1 MEPGLLHKGGIS
13 LEKRGKP
20 PYFEKMYP
28 EASREV
34 ITCLK
39 KSQRKIQHMEYD
51 IKVPRTYVSR
61 RTGKTVTLPPL
72 EVSMEFYLD
81 AGFDFPDER
90 VDIENDYI
98 NKIVRKSL
106 YEALDRLSGEDLYLI
121 VQLFFK
127 GRSEQAL
134 AKELHVYQNAVH
146 KRKKRILRDLKK
158 AMNGE
163 VVKTKND

>member
-1 MEPGLLHKGGIS
+1 
-13 LEKRGKP
+13 
-20 PYFEKMYP
+20 
-28 EASREV
+28 
-34 ITCLK
+34 
-39 KSQRKIQHMEYD
+39 
-51 IKVPRTYVSR
+51 
-61 RTGKTVTLPPL
+61 
-72 EVSMEFYLD
+72 MEFYLD

-90 VDIENDYI
+90 VDIENDFI
-98 NKIVRKSL
+98 NKSVRKSL

-158 AMNGE
+158 ALNGE

>member
-1 MEPGLLHKGGIS
+1 M
-13 LEKRGKP
+13 EKRGKP

-34 ITCLK
+34 IACLK
-39 KSQRKIQHMEYD
+39 KTQRKMQHMEYD
-51 IKVPRTYVSR
+51 IKVPRSYVSR

-81 AGFDFPDER
+81 AGFDFRDDR
-90 VDIENDYI
+90 IDIENDYI
-98 NKIVRKSL
+98 NKSVRKSL
-106 YEALDRLSGEDLYLI
+106 YEALDCLSAEDLYLI
-121 VQLFFK
+121 VQLFFR

-134 AKELHVYQNAVH
+134 AQELQVYQNAVH

-158 AMNGE
+158 ALNGE

>member
-1 MEPGLLHKGGIS
+1 
-13 LEKRGKP
+13 
-20 PYFEKMYP
+20 MYP

-39 KSQRKIQHMEYD
+39 KSQRKMQHMEYD
-51 IKVPRTYVSR
+51 IKVPRTYVSG

-98 NKIVRKSL
+98 NKSVRKSL

-158 AMNGE
+158 TLNGE
-163 VVKTKND
+163 VVKTGND

>member
-1 MEPGLLHKGGIS
+1 MEN
-13 LEKRGKP
+13 RGKP

-28 EASREV
+28 EANQEV
-34 ITCLK
+34 IACLK
-39 KSQRKIQHMEYD
+39 KTQRKMQHMEYD

-81 AGFDFPDER
+81 AGLDFPDER

-98 NKIVRKSL
+98 NKCMRENL
-106 YEALDRLSGEDLYLI
+106 YDALDALPEEDLYLI
-121 VQLFFK
+121 VQLFFME
-127 GRSEQAL
+127 RSEQAL
-134 AKELHVYQNAVH
+134 AQELHVYQNAVH

-158 AMNGE
+158 ALNGE
-163 VVKTKND
+163 VVKTKNG

>member
-1 MEPGLLHKGGIS
+1 M
-13 LEKRGKP
+13 
-20 PYFEKMYP
+20 
-28 EASREV
+28 
-34 ITCLK
+34 
-39 KSQRKIQHMEYD
+39 QHMEYD
-51 IKVPRTYVSR
+51 IKVPRAYVSG

-98 NKIVRKSL
+98 NKSVRKSL

-158 AMNGE
+158 TLNGE

>member
-1 MEPGLLHKGGIS
+1 
-13 LEKRGKP
+13 
-20 PYFEKMYP
+20 MYP
-28 EASREV
+28 EASQEI

-39 KSQRKIQHMEYD
+39 KSQRKMQHMEYD

-81 AGFDFPDER
+81 AGFDFQDNR
-90 VDIENDYI
+90 IDIENDYI
-98 NKIVRKSL
+98 NKIMRKRL
-106 YEALDRLSGEDLYLI
+106 YEALDRLSAEDLYLI
-121 VQLFFK
+121 VQLFFR

-134 AKELHVYQNAVH
+134 AQELQVYQNAVH

-158 AMNGE
+158 ALDGE
-163 VVKTKND
+163 VVKTKNG

>member
-1 MEPGLLHKGGIS
+1 M
-13 LEKRGKP
+13 EKRGKP

-34 ITCLK
+34 IACLK
-39 KSQRKIQHMEYD
+39 KSQRKMQHMEYD

-90 VDIENDYI
+90 VDIENDFI
-98 NKIVRKSL
+98 NKSAGLFIGRGSL
-106 YEALDRLSGEDLYLI
+106 SDCA
-121 VQLFFK
+121 
-127 GRSEQAL
+127 
-134 AKELHVYQNAVH
+134 AVFQG
-146 KRKKRILRDLKK
+146 KKRTGFGKGTARVSECGSQAEK
-158 AMNGE
+158 ADFAGFE
-163 VVKTKND
+163 KSAEWRGG